1 METTMQ
7 YQSLGFPVT
16 RWSNT
21 HSSAGSVTR
30 LLCRLLLILAF
41 AFAANTS
48 IAAPVIAIDF
58 EQEQGSKNE
67 WIHAKANCHT
77 TETQLHEVLNA
88 IVKYPALH
96 SWIRDTKI
104 ESNTT
109 NGGKIFL
116 IEFKFPWPVGKR
128 WSRVEVKREGDSI
141 ISWRQL
147 EGTLKMNQG
156 RIVITEHKQQAHID
170 YRAIIDVGY
179 PNAFTRGYKKK
190 FISEFLEAIYDQTR
204 DLNQPPTE
212 TSASFPQPKIASSA
226 P

>member
-1 METTMQ
+1 METTTQ
-7 YQSLGFPVT
+7 NQSLGIQVT
-16 RWSNT
+16 RWSST
-21 HSSAGSVTR
+21 PSPVDSVMR
-30 LLCRLLLILAF
+30 LLCRLLLMLAL
-41 AFAANTS
+41 AYTANPS
-48 IAAPVIAIDF
+48 VAAPLIAINF

-77 TETQLHEVLNA
+77 TEQQLYEVLNA

-104 ESNTT
+104 ESNTM
-109 NGGKIFL
+109 NGGQQFL

-147 EGTLKMNQG
+147 EGSLKKNQG
-156 RIVITEHKQQAHID
+156 RIEITEHKQQAHID

-190 FISEFLEAIYDQTR
+190 FVSEFLEAIYDQTR
-204 DLNQPPTE
+204 DLNQPSTE
-212 TSASFPQPKIASSA
+212 TSASFSQTKIATFA